1 MWRVC
6 AALYIPGCLLALCTK
21 ISRTDATLDEVVEAA
36 KAAHAHSLIER
47 LPIGYDT
54 VIGEEGSNFSQGQ
67 RQLPCIARVMLVLIL
82 DKATSS
88 IDTRTELR
96 VQKAFDSSLCIK
108 NDKFKLQCTQRN
120 CSRCGCPVPRGH
132 PPCIS
137 H

>member
-21 ISRTDATLDEVVEAA
+21 ISRTNATLDEVVEAA

-96 VQKAFDSSLCIK
+96 VQKAFDKMITDRQRSGLHSCDEGRSYSGTRSSGRTFGK
-108 NDKFKLQCTQRN
+108 NVLY
-120 CSRCGCPVPRGH
+120 
-132 PPCIS
+132 
-137 H
+137 